1 MYQIDVVMHG
11 KGPKKLDEGRTG
23 PTKDQVYFP
32 IRFLAKFLERAGSVA
47 KRPVDRDQLQAKM

>member
-1 MYQIDVVMHG
+1 MVKAQ
-11 KGPKKLDEGRTG
+11 KKLDEGRTG

-47 KRPVDRDQLQAKM
+47 KRPVDRDQCSRKLKTR

>member
-1 MYQIDVVMHG
+1 MVKAQ
-11 KGPKKLDEGRTG
+11 KKLDEGRTG